1 MSFEFSNKI
10 KKIPPYLFA
19 KIDAK
24 KKEIIASGKR
34 VFDFGVGDPDLP
46 TWDIVIN
53 KLKEYS
59 NNTRFHQ
66 YPSYIGDISFRETI
80 AKYFNKRFNV
90 SFSPEKNIIVLI
102 GSKEGIAHFPF
113 AFVNEGDIV
122 FSPDPAYP
130 VYRDGTYFAGG
141 DIVKMPLLEENAFLP
156 DIEHYLKKH
165 SPKIVWVNYPNN
177 PIGVSASDDFYKKLI
192 RLAHEHN
199 FIIASDA
206 AYIEIYE
213 KEKPRSIFEFD
224 GAMDVAIEFHSF
236 SKMFDMTGWRV
247 GFAVGNEKLIE
258 GLGKVKK
265 SIDSGA
271 PTAIQMATK
280 FGLEKFIDEMDN
292 DNGFMQN
299 MRNIYAN
306 RRKKVEAILPKLG
319 IKGVNSQ
326 TTFYIW
332 GKILDG
338 KTSEE
343 KVAELID
350 KYQILLSPGTGFGE
364 SGQGYVRF
372 SLTISDADIDDL
384 IQIIK

>member
-1 MSFEFSNKI
+1 MSFNFSNKI
-10 KKIPPYLFA
+10 NKVPPYLFA

-24 KKEIIASGKR
+24 KKEIVASGKR

-46 TWDIVIN
+46 TWDIVIE

-59 NNTRFHQ
+59 SNIQYHQ
-66 YPSYIGDISFRETI
+66 YPSYMGDIVFRETI
-80 AKYFNKRFNV
+80 AEYIKKRFNV
-90 SFSPEKNIIVLI
+90 NVLPEKNIIVLI

-113 AFVNEGDIV
+113 AFVNQGDIV

-141 DIVKMPLLEENAFLP
+141 DIIKMPLLEKNNFLP
-156 DIEHYLKKH
+156 DVEYFLKKH
-165 SPKIVWVNYPNN
+165 NPKIVWVNYPNN
-177 PIGVSASDDFYKKLI
+177 PIGVTAPDDFYKNLI
-192 RLAHEHN
+192 ELAHKYK

-213 KEKPRSIFEFD
+213 NEKPRSIFEFD

-247 GFAVGNEKLIE
+247 GFAVGNETLIE
-258 GLGKVKK
+258 GLGKIKK
-265 SIDSGA
+265 SIDSGS

-280 FGLEKFIDEMDN
+280 YGLENFISEMDN
-292 DNGFMQN
+292 DNGFMQD
-299 MRNIYAN
+299 MRRIYAN
-306 RRKKVEAILPKLG
+306 RRKKIGSILDKFNIEPTP
-319 IKGVNSQ
+319 SHS
-326 TTFYIW
+326 TFYIW
-332 GKILDG
+332 GKMLDG
-338 KTSEE
+338 LNSEE
-343 KVAELID
+343 KVAELIE

-364 SGQGYVRF
+364 SGEGYVRF
-372 SLTISDADIDDL
+372 SLTISDKDIDDL